1 MTGARGRDAAE
12 GSGEVAAPRLQV
24 DHYEGHAAL
33 CADGVIHSVALAPGE
48 AAFGY
53 WAAMLPAGFPAR
65 ALLLGVGG
73 GTLAH
78 LLTRRNPAVCLL
90 GVDNDPEVVAFAR
103 QHFGLQ
109 LPNLEVVIAD
119 AFAYVDG
126 CGEQFDYIAVDL
138 FTGHTFHRGV
148 LARPFLRRLRELT
161 APGGEIALNMFRD
174 RRAEVYVGRIRR
186 VLPIHQ
192 VQRLPRNL
200 VVHSRP
206 DDAGLHRQD
215 AKSAKA

>member
-1 MTGARGRDAAE
+1 MTDRRRDGAAKGNA
-12 GSGEVAAPRLQV
+12 GEAAAPRLQV
-24 DHYEGHAAL
+24 EHYEGHAAL
-33 CADGVIHSVALAPGE
+33 CADGVVHSVALGPGE
-48 AAFGY
+48 GAFGY

-78 LLTRRNPAVCLL
+78 LLVRRNPAVRLL
-90 GVDNDPEVVAFAR
+90 GVDNDPEVVAFAQ

-119 AFAYVDG
+119 AFAFVDA
-126 CGEQFDYIAVDL
+126 CRERFDYVAVDL

-148 LARPFLRRLRELT
+148 LARPFLRRLRELL
-161 APGGEIALNMFRD
+161 APGGEIAINMFRD
-174 RRAEVYVGRIRR
+174 RRAEVRLGRIRR
-186 VLPIHQ
+186 VLPVQQ
-192 VQRLPRNL
+192 VQRLPRNV

-206 DDAGLHRQD
+206 DAPPVN
-215 AKSAKA
+215 AS